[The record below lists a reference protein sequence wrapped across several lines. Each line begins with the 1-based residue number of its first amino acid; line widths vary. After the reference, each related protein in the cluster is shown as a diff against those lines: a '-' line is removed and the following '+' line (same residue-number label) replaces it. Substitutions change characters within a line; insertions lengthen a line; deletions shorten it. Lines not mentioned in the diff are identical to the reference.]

1 MPKKKQK
8 NDMPDQMS
16 FRWRIAKAGYT
27 ESAVAKEIGICN
39 ATMSRIVRGLGKS
52 LPVTLMKIET
62 WLNDKGV

>member
-1 MPKKKQK
+1 MPKKTKDK
-8 NDMPDQMS
+8 MPDQMS

-52 LPVTLMKIET
+52 LPLTLVKIET
-62 WLNDKGV
+62 WLQNKGV